1 MKPINREIRTAYA
14 NGPKVTVASVK
25 DAPTLPQANVS
36 NEADDSYIENAA
48 KLQTNTMT
56 DEEIDEEINRL
67 KANPEAF
74 EKRVALLR
82 TAFKS
87 EEEAQA
93 KLYQD
98 QEAAKQAENE
108 NSGAYFRKDRVRACS
123 PRSQPRKR

>member
-56 DEEIDEEINRL
+56 D
-67 KANPEAF
+67 
-74 EKRVALLR
+74 
-82 TAFKS
+82 
-87 EEEAQA
+87 
-93 KLYQD
+93 
-98 QEAAKQAENE
+98 
-108 NSGAYFRKDRVRACS
+108 
-123 PRSQPRKR
+123 